1 MPMSDTTGASDAS
14 RPVALIT
21 GGIRG
26 IGLAIAAR
34 FDAGGYGLVLTGKT
48 PDNKLPDLPFA
59 DRAFRYLAADLSDPG
74 QTEALAER
82 IRELPR
88 IDACVNNAGIN
99 IIKPMGEA
107 TAADYDALQ
116 NVNLRAP
123 YLITQAA
130 ARTMKAAG
138 GGKIVN
144 IGSIWSV
151 ITKKGR
157 TLYCTAKTGIVG
169 LTRSAATDLAADN
182 ILVNCV
188 SPGFVL
194 TDLTRQSLSAR
205 EMQDL
210 AAQVPLGRMAD
221 PAEIAEVV
229 FFLAGPANSYMTGQ
243 NIVVDGGFTH
253 V

>member
-1 MPMSDTTGASDAS
+1 MSETTSTSDPS

-26 IGLAIAAR
+26 IGLAIASKFNAN
-34 FDAGGYGLVLTGKT
+34 GYHLVLTGKT
-48 PDNKLPDLPFA
+48 PADKLPALPFA
-59 DRAFRYLAADLSDPG
+59 DSAFDYLPADLSDAG
-74 QTEALAER
+74 ETEALAGR
-82 IRELPR
+82 IRALPR
-88 IDACVNNAGIN
+88 VDACVNNAGIN
-99 IIKPMGEA
+99 IIRPIEEA
-107 TAADYDALQ
+107 TAAEYDAVQ

-123 YLITQAA
+123 YLITQAVA
-130 ARTMKAAG
+130 EPMKAAG

-151 ITKKGR
+151 ITKKNR

-182 ILVNCV
+182 VQVNCV

-194 TDLTRQSLSAR
+194 TDLTRESLSAE
-205 EMQDL
+205 EMRDL

-221 PAEIAEVV
+221 PSEIAEVV
-229 FFLAGPANSYMTGQ
+229 FFLASPANSYMTGQ
-243 NIVVDGGFTH
+243 NIVVDGGFSH

>member
-1 MPMSDTTGASDAS
+1 MSETTSTRDEA
-14 RPVALIT
+14 RPVAVIT

-26 IGLAIAAR
+26 IGLAIAAK
-34 FDAGGYGLVLTGKT
+34 FSAGGYRLVLTGKT
-48 PDNKLPDLPFA
+48 PESELPDLPFPA
-59 DRAFRYLAADLSDPG
+59 GAFRYLAADLSDPAE
-74 QTEALAER
+74 TEALAAR
-82 IRELPR
+82 IGELPR

-99 IIKPMGEA
+99 IIKPIEEA
-107 TAADYDALQ
+107 SAAEYDAVQ

-130 ARTMKAAG
+130 AKTMKAAG

-157 TLYCTAKTGIVG
+157 TLYCTAKSGITGM
-169 LTRSAATDLAADN
+169 TRSAATDLAADN
-182 ILVNCV
+182 IQVNCV

-194 TDLTRQSLSAR
+194 TDLTRRSLSPD
-205 EMQDL
+205 EMRDL
-210 AAQVPLGRMAD
+210 AAQVPMRRMAD

-229 FFLAGPANSYMTGQ
+229 YFLASPANSYMTGQ
-243 NIVVDGGFTH
+243 NIVVDGGFCH